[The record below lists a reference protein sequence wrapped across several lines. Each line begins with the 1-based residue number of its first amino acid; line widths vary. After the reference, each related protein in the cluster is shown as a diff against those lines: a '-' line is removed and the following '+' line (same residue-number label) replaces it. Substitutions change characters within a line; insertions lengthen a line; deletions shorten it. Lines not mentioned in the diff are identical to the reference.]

1 MYIALTLKRRLKL
14 MRKWVRSGLILVVTL
29 SLLVVGQDKLFP
41 PPVGRIPDG
50 VIENRK
56 ATQDEKNHNKKIA
69 KDYASAGFGWS
80 GRESECLL
88 ALWTSESRF
97 DNYAK
102 NQRGSSAYGIA
113 QLLGEKDNRAEYQIL
128 RGLKYISKRYGTP
141 CRAYK
146 FWLNTSPHH
155 Y

>member
-1 MYIALTLKRRLKL
+1 MYIALILKRRWKL
-14 MRKWVRSGLILVVTL
+14 MKLWVRNGLILLVAL
-29 SLLVVGQDKLFP
+29 SLLVIGQDKLFP
-41 PPVGRIPDG
+41 PTTVGRIPDG

-56 ATQDEKNHNKKIA
+56 ATQDEKNHNRKIA
-69 KDYASAGFGWS
+69 KAYAQAGFGWS

-113 QLLGEKDNRAEYQIL
+113 QLLGEKDSRAEYQIL

-141 CRAYK
+141 CKAHRFFLTHRY
-146 FWLNTSPHH
+146 

>member
-1 MYIALTLKRRLKL
+1 MYIAPTLRKRLRLMK
-14 MRKWVRSGLILVVTL
+14 RWVRNGLILVVTL
-29 SLLVVGQDKLFP
+29 GLLVVGQDKLFP
-41 PPVGRIPDG
+41 PPVGRIDDG
-50 VIENRK
+50 VISNRK
-56 ATQDEKNHNKKIA
+56 ATQDEKNHNRKIA
-69 KDYASAGFGWS
+69 KAYASAGFGWS

-88 ALWTSESRF
+88 ALWTSESKF

-141 CRAYK
+141 CKAHRFFLK
-146 FWLNTSPHH
+146 FR
-155 Y
+155 YY

>member
-1 MYIALTLKRRLKL
+1 MATLAL
-14 MRKWVRSGLILVVTL
+14 LI
-29 SLLVVGQDKLFP
+29 VGQNKLFTP
-41 PPVGRIPDG
+41 PLGRIPDG

-56 ATQDEKNHNKKIA
+56 ATQDEKNRNKKLA
-69 KDYASAGFGWS
+69 KEYAQAGWDWR
-80 GRESECLL
+80 GREWECLL

-113 QLLGEKDNRAEYQIL
+113 QLLGEKDSRPEYQIL
-128 RGLKYISKRYGTP
+128 RGLKYIDKRYQTP

-146 FWLNTSPHH
+146 FFLKHN
-155 Y
+155 YY

>member
-1 MYIALTLKRRLKL
+1 MYIAPILKRRWKL
-14 MRKWVRSGLILVVTL
+14 MKLCVRNGLILLVAL
-29 SLLVVGQDKLFP
+29 SLLVIGQDKLFP
-41 PPVGRIPDG
+41 PTTVGRIPDG

-56 ATQDEKNHNKKIA
+56 ATQDEKNHNRKIA
-69 KDYASAGFGWS
+69 KAYAQAGWGWS

-113 QLLGEKDNRAEYQIL
+113 QLLGEKDSRAEYQIL

-141 CRAYK
+141 CKAHRFFLTHRY
-146 FWLNTSPHH
+146 

>member
-1 MYIALTLKRRLKL
+1 MCIALILKRRLKL

-41 PPVGRIPDG
+41 PPVGRIDDG
-50 VIENRK
+50 VISNRK
-56 ATQDEKNHNKKIA
+56 ATQDEKNHNRKIA
-69 KDYASAGFGWS
+69 KAYASAGFGWS

-113 QLLGEKDNRAEYQIL
+113 QLLGEKDNRPEYQIL
-128 RGLKYISKRYGTP
+128 RGLKYISKRHGTP
-141 CRAYK
+141 CKAHRFFLTHRY
-146 FWLNTSPHH
+146 

>member
-1 MYIALTLKRRLKL
+1 MKV
-14 MRKWVRSGLILVVTL
+14 WVRNGLILLATL
-29 SLLVVGQDKLFP
+29 GLLTQGHHKLFT

-56 ATQDEKNHNKKIA
+56 ATQDEKNYNKKLA
-69 KDYASAGFGWS
+69 KDYAQAGFGWQ
-80 GRESECLL
+80 GREWECLL
-88 ALWTSESRF
+88 SLWTRESRF

-113 QLLGEKDNRAEYQIL
+113 QLLREKDSRAEFQIL
-128 RGLKYISKRYGTP
+128 RGLKYIDKRYNSP
-141 CRAYK
+141 CKAWNFFLKHKY
-146 FWLNTSPHH
+146 

>member
-1 MYIALTLKRRLKL
+1 MK
-14 MRKWVRSGLILVVTL
+14 KWVRNGLILMATL
-29 SLLVVGQDKLFP
+29 GLLTQGHNQLFT

-50 VIENRK
+50 VIQHRK
-56 ATQDEKNHNKKIA
+56 ATQDEKNYNRKIA
-69 KDYASAGFGWS
+69 KDYAQAGFGWS

-88 ALWTSESRF
+88 SLWTSESRF

-141 CRAYK
+141 CKAHK
-146 FWLNTSPHH
+146 FFLKHR
-155 Y
+155 YY